1 MSFSQYYCTFQLV
14 LEYGHEE
21 QQTGAHNHE
30 EDSEDESFI
39 QRVTIRAGN
48 NLYRHHHSPPIPHP
62 PHHSHHSEPGG
73 SGWRISPIP
82 WRMMIPEEN
91 TYPEPGPSSAEDYH
105 YHDREQ
111 RDQYQRHVQHSIK
124 RSHEEVSIQ
133 GYPHLKRLK
142 SSPVASDIDDIDRR
156 ISMAGNNKCST
167 SDP

>member
-1 MSFSQYYCTFQLV
+1 MKFVSFNQYHTFQLV

-91 TYPEPGPSSAEDYH
+91 TKNRLSNEAIDEDDESTAIVELYNIRKSIEIH
-105 YHDREQ
+105 
-111 RDQYQRHVQHSIK
+111 HV
-124 RSHEEVSIQ
+124 
-133 GYPHLKRLK
+133 
-142 SSPVASDIDDIDRR
+142 
-156 ISMAGNNKCST
+156 
-167 SDP
+167 